1 MTYRLQYLAHMME
14 LSEAPF
20 TIGRNSS
27 CQLTIESDSL
37 ISRRHATFRVTPAGV
52 TVQDHDSR
60 NGVIVNGARIEHEA
74 LLEAGDTILI
84 GVQELTLV
92 SDKPTRARAGARAG
106 SPASKHLAAT
116 GIHRAITLA
125 DESIPVHV
133 DYVIIGGHSYAVVPK
148 AEYLR
153 MRKKL
158 AAAEPAPP
166 PAATMPPP
174 ARRSR
179 LKKK

>member
-1 MTYRLQYLAHMME
+1 MTYRLQYLAHQVE

-37 ISRRHATFRVTPAGV
+37 ISRRHATFRVTPEGV

-60 NGVIVNGARIEHEA
+60 NGVIVNGARIEREA

-92 SDKPTRARAGARAG
+92 SDKAGKPGRAARAG
-106 SPASKHLAAT
+106 SPA
-116 GIHRAITLA
+116 
-125 DESIPVHV
+125 
-133 DYVIIGGHSYAVVPK
+133 
-148 AEYLR
+148 
-153 MRKKL
+153 
-158 AAAEPAPP
+158 
-166 PAATMPPP
+166 
-174 ARRSR
+174 
-179 LKKK
+179 